1 MFSLFSFLFS
11 TLIVEHMNIKGI
23 FCVNNIVHI
32 LEYGNVMM
40 QYTWLAIIILSHC
53 HCDNMNIDEHSLPT
67 TPPPP
72 PPQKKKKKKKENPNI
87 KKGLNFCRELVYC
100 MYAINKSNFIFHY
113 IK

>member
-40 QYTWLAIIILSHC
+40 QSTWLAIIILSHC
-53 HCDNMNIDEHSLPT
+53 HCDNKNIDEHSLPS
-67 TPPPP
+67 TPPK
-72 PPQKKKKKKKENPNI
+72 QEKI
-87 KKGLNFCRELVYC
+87 K
-100 MYAINKSNFIFHY
+100 
-113 IK
+113 